1 MPRNDQIARLIALA
15 RALRESRRGVALSRF
30 AELHGVSK
38 RTLYR
43 DVEALELAGFPIVH
57 ENGRFRLLDGTAA
70 PPVPGVDA
78 DELLA
83 LRTLRALAT
92 GLASTSLG
100 HGLDRL
106 WFKLNAGAAGS
117 PTGLADPPLAV
128 RAPLAFDYRAHAE
141 TVRALEAAIRG
152 RAVVELNYRALS
164 TGTVSRREVEP
175 GELYWDPGLET
186 LYLIGWCRTRRD
198 VRIFAVHRVLE
209 ARPTGSAFVPR
220 AECRSQDALRHAFH
234 VWREGAA
241 RTVRIEFEGEAARE
255 VRERRWSRG
264 RVTSRGDGPVVLEL
278 EVAGLVEVERW
289 VLGFGEHARVLEPK
303 DLIDRLRRHAQA
315 IAKKYRTV

>member
-15 RALRESRRGVALSRF
+15 QALRHSRRGVALSRF
-30 AELHGVSK
+30 AELHDVSK

-43 DVEALELAGFPIVH
+43 DIEALELAGFPIVH
-57 ENGRFRLLDGTAA
+57 ENGRYRLLEGSAA
-70 PPVPGVDA
+70 PPVPGADE

-106 WFKLNAGAAGS
+106 WFKLHSAADGAKA
-117 PTGLADPPLAV
+117 PLADAPLAV
-128 RAPLAFDYRAHAE
+128 RAPLAFDYRAQGEAVRTLE
-141 TVRALEAAIRG
+141 SAVRERTVVTLT
-152 RAVVELNYRALS
+152 YRALS
-164 TGTVSRREVEP
+164 TDVVSRRDVEP

-186 LYLIGWCRTRRD
+186 LYLIAWCRTRRD
-198 VRIFAVHRVLE
+198 VRIFAVHRILGALANRE
-209 ARPTGSAFVPR
+209 RFEPRP
-220 AECRSQDALRHAFH
+220 ECRSQDALRHAFH

-241 RTVRIEFEGEAARE
+241 RRVRVRFDGEAARE
-255 VRERRWSRG
+255 VKERRWAQG
-264 RVTSRGDGPVVLEL
+264 HITGDADGPVVLEL

-289 VLGFGEHARVLEPK
+289 VLGFGDQARVLEPRE
-303 DLIDRLRRHAQA
+303 LLERVRDRARAAAEQ
-315 IAKKYRTV
+315 YREV